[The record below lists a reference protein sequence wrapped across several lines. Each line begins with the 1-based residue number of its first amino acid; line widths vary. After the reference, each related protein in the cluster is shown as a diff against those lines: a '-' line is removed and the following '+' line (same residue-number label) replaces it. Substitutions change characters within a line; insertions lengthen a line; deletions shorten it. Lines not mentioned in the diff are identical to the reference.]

1 MEDLITL
8 EEAARRAG
16 YRQSN
21 NLRTAARVWL
31 AWQSEGA
38 QGPEQGL
45 RTQTLGP
52 RARMTTQAWLD
63 AYLAT
68 LRPGN
73 YKRGQQRK
81 VQDPGDGA
89 GEWGGMQ
96 TDHTVLASHEV
107 ATLLPPM
114 EEADYREF
122 VEDIRAHHLPRV
134 WRAGHRDN
142 ADRCLPDSLWS
153 CVRSAQVE

>member
-21 NLRTAARVWL
+21 NLRTAARAWL

-38 QGPEQGL
+38 QGPERGL

-52 RARMTTQAWLD
+52 RARMTTQKWLD

-68 LRPGN
+68 LRPGA
-73 YKRGQQRK
+73 YRRGQQRK
-81 VQDPGDGA
+81 GQDAA
-89 GEWGGMQ
+89 GELG
-96 TDHTVLASHEV
+96 E
-107 ATLLPPM
+107 
-114 EEADYREF
+114 
-122 VEDIRAHHLPRV
+122 
-134 WRAGHRDN
+134 
-142 ADRCLPDSLWS
+142 
-153 CVRSAQVE
+153 